1 MAFTHTFSYIK
12 GRKQVEETRSL
23 SAGKAIRFKC
33 LDCSGGSSV
42 EVANCH
48 ITLCPLWPFRMGKSR
63 PFSVEASE
71 RARRQPPGFKKK
83 RVPVEQEEDFQTN
96 DE

>member
-1 MAFTHTFSYIK
+1 MAFTHTFTYIK
-12 GRKQVEETRSL
+12 GAQAVEETRSL

-33 LDCSGGSSV
+33 LDCSGGSHADV
-42 EVANCH
+42 TNCH

-63 PFSVEASE
+63 PFSQEASE

-83 RVPVEQEEDFQTN
+83 PVSPERGQ
-96 DE
+96 

>member
-1 MAFTHTFSYIK
+1 MAFTHTFTYIK
-12 GRKQVEETRSL
+12 GSKQVEETRSL
-23 SAGKAIRFKC
+23 SAGRAIRFKC
-33 LDCSGGSSV
+33 LDCSGGSPP

-48 ITLCPLWPFRMGKSR
+48 ITLCPLWPFRLGKSR
-63 PFSVEASE
+63 PFSQEASE

-83 RVPVEQEEDFQTN
+83 RVPVEQGCDLPTN